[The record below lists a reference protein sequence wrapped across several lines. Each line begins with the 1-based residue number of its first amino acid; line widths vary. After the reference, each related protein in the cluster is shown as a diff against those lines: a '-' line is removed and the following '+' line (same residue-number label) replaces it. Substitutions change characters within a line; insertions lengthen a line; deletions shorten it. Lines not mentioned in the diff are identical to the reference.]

1 MRVLYHIM
9 SIITINFLFFD
20 SNNTPI
26 RTPAILFLY
35 RLKEILFYIKLHL
48 NSFNKNIG
56 IYHPPLKTGSK
67 IAACFLLL
75 YRKLPKNSRAA
86 IVFIYAILS
95 ARIGCNVT
103 LLYSSIC
110 LPKNAAADCASL
122 ISTPVGTLICSPVSI
137 TTAPVT
143 SPDAIIG

>member
-1 MRVLYHIM
+1 M

-20 SNNTPI
+20 ANNTPI
-26 RTPAILFLY
+26 RISAILLLY

-48 NSFNKNIG
+48 NSFNKNRG
-56 IYHPPLKTGSK
+56 IYPLHSKQAAKLLPVFYYFIGNCSKTVGQISVDTIK
-67 IAACFLLL
+67 
-75 YRKLPKNSRAA
+75 
-86 IVFIYAILS
+86 LS
-95 ARIGCNVT
+95 AQIGCNVT

-122 ISTPVGTLICSPVSI
+122 ISTPVGTLIWSPVSI